1 MRWGENMQAVGGW
14 VFQKIPHFEPK
25 YARIAKV
32 QVVMHANIE
41 QCCCGIISN
50 SGLVHVSKIL
60 TGLGT
65 FCSLDKWNATM
76 DHFESR
82 WNSSKNWTRPL
93 QRLHP
98 SMQALST
105 SPRSWLGLE
114 PSAAW
119 TSEMRNNYGC
129 SRTLNTVWY
138 GVVTC
143 GMLILAS
150 ARGSKNDNRKRYAFG
165 PCCFLQVVARICW
178 MPAQVI
184 FLQVSFDVAYIRD
197 KQKKRTLSNVAVA
210 PSEVEEDSPSPVP
223 HLQDVDWNSKMP
235 KQSDLC
241 KKGGINTTKVN
252 YMFPALL
259 ILALGPDTVRIMS
272 LSSWISSIPGLQKT
286 SCCEYV
292 CVCVCCLCVLTSLD
306 LRDRRSSVSMSVTS
320 ALKSSAVFMAST
332 WWPRNCQIQTLDFG
346 WIANGY
352 WNELHS
358 STPGLLVRFSAIIQ
372 HPEAFIQFQH
382 SYLQMQNTWCLET
395 IYTVVSRSNEECW
408 KPSKPLSRF
417 HTVCPSRKTRTRSSA
432 LQNSSLPAARSWVF
446 DKWIKMW
453 LPNAVHERESPEK
466 ENRLAWSSTVSL
478 VSSHLRLKKYSFFSA
493 WRDHLTICCML
504 WKKTEP
510 ALAFLTE
517 SR

>member
-138 GVVTC
+138 GVATC
-143 GMLILAS
+143 ECFSWPVQEEANMITGNGMHS
-150 ARGSKNDNRKRYAFG
+150 
-165 PCCFLQVVARICW
+165 
-178 MPAQVI
+178 
-184 FLQVSFDVAYIRD
+184 
-197 KQKKRTLSNVAVA
+197 
-210 PSEVEEDSPSPVP
+210 
-223 HLQDVDWNSKMP
+223 
-235 KQSDLC
+235 
-241 KKGGINTTKVN
+241 
-252 YMFPALL
+252 
-259 ILALGPDTVRIMS
+259 
-272 LSSWISSIPGLQKT
+272 
-286 SCCEYV
+286 
-292 CVCVCCLCVLTSLD
+292 VL
-306 LRDRRSSVSMSVTS
+306 
-320 ALKSSAVFMAST
+320 
-332 WWPRNCQIQTLDFG
+332 
-346 WIANGY
+346 
-352 WNELHS
+352 
-358 STPGLLVRFSAIIQ
+358 
-372 HPEAFIQFQH
+372 
-382 SYLQMQNTWCLET
+382 
-395 IYTVVSRSNEECW
+395 VVSC
-408 KPSKPLSRF
+408 KLLPGFVGCL
-417 HTVCPSRKTRTRSSA
+417 RKWS
-432 LQNSSLPAARSWVF
+432 F
-446 DKWIKMW
+446 CKY
-453 LPNAVHERESPEK
+453 
-466 ENRLAWSSTVSL
+466 RL
-478 VSSHLRLKKYSFFSA
+478 
-493 WRDHLTICCML
+493 M
-504 WKKTEP
+504 
-510 ALAFLTE
+510 
-517 SR
+517 